1 MQVEKFFVLNAMEH
15 FSCQITN
22 VLMLVLQEHMII
34 QLFSLMSTFKSKAKY
49 VYLAHQDAK
58 FVLLLLFVQ
67 HVMLILDSRQMVLED
82 AHRPNVLAK

>member
-1 MQVEKFFVLNAMEH
+1 M
-15 FSCQITN
+15 
-22 VLMLVLQEHMII
+22 
-34 QLFSLMSTFKSKAKY
+34 
-49 VYLAHQDAK
+49 YLAHQDAK